1 MTDDVSAFAKDRV
14 GSNGETKTE
23 FQVSEDANAVLEAEL
38 KDAAEKKAFAPPFH
52 TYEDWTGHRFVACP
66 FGDDCED
73 LVQIHDDDSENNNG
87 DEDDSAVVQ
96 TEPRMWSFKL
106 GDLQEHKY
114 DNPDA
119 WTETGIP
126 HADTDPIENVH
137 GLVMGHFRPDHVAY
151 EDDHGNTA
159 AKSGDFMSAWAI
171 HEE

>member
-1 MTDDVSAFAKDRV
+1 
-14 GSNGETKTE
+14 
-23 FQVSEDANAVLEAEL
+23 
-38 KDAAEKKAFAPPFH
+38 
-52 TYEDWTGHRFVACP
+52 
-66 FGDDCED
+66 
-73 LVQIHDDDSENNNG
+73 
-87 DEDDSAVVQ
+87 
-96 TEPRMWSFKL
+96 MWSFKL

-171 HEE
+171 HEEQERQEHREMLEAYSRPYKPVPDQLIDDWTGTKYGKYWTTYGEAPYPPVA